1 MAMAAIPPIEDAR
14 LSTAINTIH
23 AAATRRQSSSQKRPT
38 TDTLLAAIVD
48 AQQRYSGGGFG
59 SVDRSD
65 RYPPRAEFLE
75 ALAGGGTPGKRWKL
89 VYVCGKDSVIDAR
102 RRWKRLQTPVIAG
115 TGSEENGGGAARPTN
130 VLDPA
135 TFGLLRWFPPVL
147 AYGQYI
153 DEFVTAIQRFDLE
166 KSENENGIFEIFG
179 SDLLKFTVIG
189 PFKWPNSAT
198 RQVCAFRPT
207 KAKVNIGSLWS
218 WEPSL
223 DGGGAALW
231 STEPETKAGP
241 VPFHKAKVTELPFF
255 KFILVDDK
263 VAVAQGRSGSVA
275 LWARM
280 E

>member
-1 MAMAAIPPIEDAR
+1 MAMAAIPPIEDTR
-14 LSTAINTIH
+14 LSTAINIIH
-23 AAATRRQSSSQKRPT
+23 AAATRTQSSSQKRPT
-38 TDTLLAAIVD
+38 TDALLTAIVE
-48 AQQRYSGGGFG
+48 AQQRYSGGGVG
-59 SVDRSD
+59 SVERSD
-65 RYPPRAEFLE
+65 RYPPRADFLE

-102 RRWKRLQTPVIAG
+102 RRWKRLQAPGIAVA
-115 TGSEENGGGAARPTN
+115 GSEENGGGAERPTN

-153 DEFVTAIQRFDLE
+153 DEFVTAIQRFDLDTF
-166 KSENENGIFEIFG
+166 ENENGIFELFG
-179 SDLLKFTVIG
+179 STFLRFTVIG
-189 PFKWPNSAT
+189 PFKWPNSET

-207 KAKVNIGSLWS
+207 KAKASIGSLVF
-218 WEPSL
+218 EPSL
-223 DGGGAALW
+223 DGGGGSLW
-231 STEPETKAGP
+231 STEPKIEGGH
-241 VPFHKAKVTELPFF
+241 VPFLKAKVTELPFF